1 MIPINLN
8 WAITLNSLCCRKPF
22 RNIWIFHAFSTL
34 KSFNLQ
40 TEFSRTKSPN
50 LSISIVHCIVVIQNW
65 PEYQIHYWTSPL
77 QSWLVAWLV
86 VVVMMPLT
94 NRRLP
99 PQPRQI
105 PSGCCGHWSLVM
117 VPGINQL
124 RIRCGCW
131 CLLVRPPSQTCN
143 YFQIWTNCIILIN

>member
-40 TEFSRTKSPN
+40 TESRTKN
-50 LSISIVHCIVVIQNW
+50 TNHSISIAHFGNTKQTRIPDSLLNIS
-65 PEYQIHYWTSPL
+65 IA
-77 QSWLVAWLV
+77 LVARGWWWWWWCPWLIADCHLSLGRYHLV
-86 VVVMMPLT
+86 VVATV
-94 NRRLP
+94 
-99 PQPRQI
+99 
-105 PSGCCGHWSLVM
+105 VM